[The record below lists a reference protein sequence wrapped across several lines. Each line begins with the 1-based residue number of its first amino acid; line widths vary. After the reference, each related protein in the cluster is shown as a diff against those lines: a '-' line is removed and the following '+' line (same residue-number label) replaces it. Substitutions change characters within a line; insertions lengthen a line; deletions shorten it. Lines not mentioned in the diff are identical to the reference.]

1 MKAIESMIRET
12 TTTNIIAYASI
23 QIITSVFTIID
34 PYINFL
40 INSIKNFNEGNIEV
54 YKLDL
59 QISKNIP
66 FLLL

>member
-23 QIITSVFTIID
+23 QIITSEFTIID

-40 INSIKNFNEGNIEV
+40 INSIKNFDEGNIEV

-59 QISKNIP
+59 QISKYIP

>member
-23 QIITSVFTIID
+23 QIITSVITIID

>member
-23 QIITSVFTIID
+23 QIITSEFTIID

-40 INSIKNFNEGNIEV
+40 INSIKNFDEGNIEV

-66 FLLL
+66 ILLL